1 LKAQENGGG
10 SMVVAVSVS
19 SKSELLPPFTCA
31 LDLVISV
38 AGLPVCA
45 VVQSRRLCCRT
56 AHQARVNGGSGSLNS
71 YSRRKQMPRHVHAHL
86 AAGPPVSTAAGP
98 PDCCV
103 ASPVWLATGLPV
115 CTVAGPLVCAVAG
128 LPVCAVAGPP
138 VYVVAGPP
146 VCVVAGLLPACLHCC
161 RTARLCSCRIAR

>member
-1 LKAQENGGG
+1 
-10 SMVVAVSVS
+10 MVVAVSVS